1 MSEITFTSRLPDSA
15 DSERQLLARMLA
27 GSISSVA
34 LASGARTSNTTTS
47 KIQSVGFRGLITY
60 LDVTAASGTGGLR
73 VGLVYCDPISS
84 AERLLVVASNP
95 VTTTG
100 LTQIVWGEGCAA
112 GAGVTLN
119 AAAGQG
125 YVGIMLPKHF
135 RVLVTHGDASS
146 YTYAL
151 NLEFVP

>member
-1 MSEITFTSRLPDSA
+1 MILSRRILISEKMKSNQSNNPSRTISTHL
-15 DSERQLLARMLA
+15 
-27 GSISSVA
+27 SILFNQV
-34 LASGARTSNTTTS
+34 TTP
-47 KIQSVGFRGLITY
+47 KIQSLGFRGLITY

-73 VGLVYCDPISS
+73 VGLVYCDPINSS
-84 AERLLVVASNP
+84 ERLLLVASNP

-100 LTQIVWGEGCAA
+100 LTQIVWGEGCGA
-112 GAGVTLN
+112 GAGVSLN

-125 YVGIMLPKHF
+125 YVGIMLPKNF
-135 RVLVTHGDASS
+135 KVLVTHGDASS